1 MGRPEDHSG
10 IDPTTREIDEI
21 SAGFRRVHGHIT
33 KLQSRQLA
41 WLKRWS
47 RTERDERLR
56 AYYLECHECGV
67 LEVQH
72 VASVMAQVLLNH
84 AGHHTWLRMNRGSK
98 YPGTWRR

>member
-1 MGRPEDHSG
+1 MGAAGHPFG
-10 IDPTTREIDEI
+10 VDPVTREIDEV
-21 SAGFRRVHGHIT
+21 AAELRRTHGHIT

-67 LEVQH
+67 VEVQH
-72 VASVMAQVLLNH
+72 VASVMAQVVFKH
-84 AGHHTWLRMNRGSK
+84 AGHHTWLRMSRGSP
-98 YPGTWRR
+98 YRIGGR